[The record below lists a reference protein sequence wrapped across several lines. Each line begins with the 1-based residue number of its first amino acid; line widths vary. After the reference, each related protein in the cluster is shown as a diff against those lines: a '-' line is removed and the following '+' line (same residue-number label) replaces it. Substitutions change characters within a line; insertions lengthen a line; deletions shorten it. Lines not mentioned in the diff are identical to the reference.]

1 MMINEIRML
10 LAETLLG
17 WCLSLAP
24 DNEDGARLVKM
35 IRYYLKV
42 VASEA

>member
-1 MMINEIRML
+1 MTNEIRML

-24 DNEDGARLVKM
+24 EGTRLSKMILYYFTVVAEDGV
-35 IRYYLKV
+35 
-42 VASEA
+42 EE